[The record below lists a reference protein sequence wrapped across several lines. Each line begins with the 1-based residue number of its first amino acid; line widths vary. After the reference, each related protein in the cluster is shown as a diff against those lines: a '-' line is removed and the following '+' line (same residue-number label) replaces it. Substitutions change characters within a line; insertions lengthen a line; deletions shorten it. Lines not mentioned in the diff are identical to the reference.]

1 MNSLKLL
8 LISVKS
14 ETATGGIAVWTEHFL
29 SRCQQSNINCHLVNL
44 KVSPRRL
51 NTGKR
56 HLLDELSRTRSIFKQ
71 LKQHLAQTD
80 YDAVYLNT
88 SCGPYGLFRDKAIAS
103 IVAKKQIPLI
113 THYHCE
119 IPFWVKSKRSMRCLK
134 RLATMST
141 QNLVLCQSSQNFLK
155 ENYHIDSIKVPN
167 FIETTFI
174 RSDNKEI
181 RPQIQQIFFVGRV
194 AESKGSKELFDV
206 AKRLPNITFKF
217 AGNVSSVVTKW
228 DKPANVHL
236 LGNTP
241 RSKVLNL
248 LDESDLFLF
257 PSHTEGSSL
266 ALIECMARGV
276 PAVATN
282 VGSNADMLQ
291 DDCGIVVEKE
301 DVEAMVSAISYLQD
315 PQLRSAMS
323 AKAIEKVKN
332 CHTDKNVDSIINVLN
347 KTIQTKSN
355 VVEDKPMNLSC
366 FQYYLARLLNRR
378 PCAIKDS
385 KIHKKAS
392 VGNGAKLVKC
402 QIGRYSYVY
411 GTGMVHTTVGSFC
424 SIASGCSIGGGSHP
438 TNWASS
444 SPVFYNKGNV
454 LKTNFANT
462 PFNEY
467 AETIIGNDVWI
478 GAKCLIK
485 SGVTIGDGAIV
496 GMGSV
501 VTKDI
506 PPYEIWG
513 GNPAKCIRKR
523 FDDDTIARLLELKWW
538 NWDEEKLHR
547 YGEYFDN
554 PTLLFKKMEEDQ

>member
-1 MNSLKLL
+1 MKLL

-14 ETATGGIAVWTEHFL
+14 ETTTGGIAVWTDRFL
-29 SRCQQSNINCHLVNL
+29 SRCQESNIDCHLVNL
-44 KVSPRRL
+44 KVSHRRHI
-51 NTGKR
+51 TGKR
-56 HLLDELSRTRSIFKQ
+56 HLLDELSRTRNIFKQ
-71 LKQHLAQTD
+71 LKQQLTQTD

-88 SCGPYGLFRDKAIAS
+88 SCGPYGLFRDEKIAN
-103 IVAKKQIPLI
+103 IVVKKQIPLI

-119 IPFWVKSKRSMRCLK
+119 IPFWVKHKRSIHCLK
-134 RLATMST
+134 RLAQMST

-155 ENYHIDSIKVPN
+155 DNCCIDSIIVPN
-167 FIETTFI
+167 FIETSFI
-174 RSDNKEI
+174 RSEDKEI
-181 RPQIQQIFFVGRV
+181 HPTIQQIFFVGRV
-194 AESKGSKELFDV
+194 TESKGSKELFDV

-217 AGNVSSVVTKW
+217 AGNVSSVVTNW
-228 DKPANVHL
+228 DKPENVHL
-236 LGNTP
+236 LGNIP
-241 RSKVLNL
+241 RSEVLNL

-257 PSHTEGSSL
+257 PSHTEGSSI

-291 DDCGIVVEKE
+291 NGCGIIVEKE
-301 DVEAMVSAISYLQD
+301 DVESMVSAISYLQN

-323 AKAIEKVKN
+323 KKAIVRTQN
-332 CHTDKNVDSIINVLN
+332 CHTDKNVDYIINILD
-347 KTIQTKSN
+347 KSIRTKSKI
-355 VVEDKPMNLSC
+355 VEDETMNFTYLR
-366 FQYYLARLLNRR
+366 YYIARLLNRR
-378 PCAIKDS
+378 PCAIKNS

-392 VGNGAKLVKC
+392 VGNGAKLVNC
-402 QIGRYSYVY
+402 QIGRYSYIY

-424 SIASGCSIGGGSHP
+424 SIASGGSIGGGAHP
-438 TNWASS
+438 TDWISS

-462 PFNEY
+462 TFKEY

-478 GAKCLIK
+478 GAKSLIK
-485 SGVTIGDGAIV
+485 GGVTIGDGAIV
-496 GMGSV
+496 AMGSV

-523 FDDDTIARLLELKWW
+523 FDDETIARLLELKWW
-538 NWDEEKLHR
+538 NWDEEKLYR

-554 PTLLFKKMEEDQ
+554 PTRLFEKLEEDQ